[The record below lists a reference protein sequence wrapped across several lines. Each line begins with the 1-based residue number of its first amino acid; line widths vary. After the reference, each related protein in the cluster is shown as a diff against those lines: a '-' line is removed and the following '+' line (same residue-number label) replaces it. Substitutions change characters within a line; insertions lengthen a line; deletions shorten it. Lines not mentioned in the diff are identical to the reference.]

1 MAAERRQFG
10 WAWLLGL
17 VLALLPGMACAQDTL
32 DRNVHERIIEIQAL
46 ADEGEVAAAMEALQ
60 QLAGSLASRPL
71 DRAVVLQRLALLQ
84 LGEERFADGLATLD
98 RAMEPIETLPAPLAA
113 SLHYVRAQVLI
124 IEERFDEALAA
135 LERWRAIG
143 DEDAQPHGLF
153 LIAYANYRLGRPAAA
168 IEVLERLAD
177 RPDRSDSWIEL
188 LVFLYLDQGDWE
200 RARERL
206 WTELERDPSAPRWWR
221 RLASAQLGMERL
233 DSGLADL
240 ELAAAL
246 APGESTDWMRR
257 VRLWALVGAP
267 RVAADLLDEGL
278 VRESVPADAEHLL
291 LLGRLRAMARQPELA
306 ASAWTRAAEAGAGAG
321 AEAFR
326 MLGRM
331 QLDRL
336 EYEAARSSLE
346 RALAMAEPD
355 DRPAVEFLLGI
366 VAWRLGDADRARA
379 AMSAARADDALR
391 ERSDRWLDYM
401 ERSAAA
407 MGAGPAP

>member
-1 MAAERRQFG
+1 MIAERRHRP
-10 WAWLLGL
+10 AVWLLGL
-17 VLALLPGMACAQDTL
+17 VLAALSGFAPAQDTL
-32 DRNVHERIIEIQAL
+32 DRNVHERIIEIQAR
-46 ADEGEVAAAMEALQ
+46 ADGGEVEAAMAELE
-60 QLAGSLASRPL
+60 QLAGSLDNRPL

-98 RAMEPIETLPAPLAA
+98 RAMERVDGLPAALTA

-135 LERWRAIG
+135 LDRWRAVG
-143 DEDAQPHGLF
+143 EPDEQPHGLF
-153 LIAYANYRLGRPAAA
+153 LIAYARYRLGEAEAA
-168 IEVLERLAD
+168 IDVLEGLAD

-200 RARERL
+200 SARDRL

-233 DSGLADL
+233 DAGLADL
-240 ELAAAL
+240 ELAEFL
-246 APGESTDWMRR
+246 APGERSDWMRR

-278 VRESVPADAEHLL
+278 DRGRVPADAEHLM
-291 LLGRLRAMARQPELA
+291 LLGRLRAMARQPERA
-306 ASAWTRAAEAGAGAG
+306 ASAWTRAADAGAA

-336 EYEAARSSLE
+336 EYEAARISLE
-346 RALAMAEPD
+346 RALTAANPA
-355 DRPAVEFLLGI
+355 DRPAIEFLLGI
-366 VAWRLGDADRARA
+366 VAWRQGDAERARA

-401 ERSAAA
+401 ERSGAVS
-407 MGAGPAP
+407 GAGAAP